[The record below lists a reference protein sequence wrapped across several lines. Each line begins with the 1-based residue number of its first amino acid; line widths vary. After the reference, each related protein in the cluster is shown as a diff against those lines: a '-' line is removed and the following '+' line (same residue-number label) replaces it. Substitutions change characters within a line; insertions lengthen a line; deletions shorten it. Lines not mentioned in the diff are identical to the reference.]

1 MSSTYVR
8 DEIKTF
14 LSANTTEKIVD
25 LSGHFE
31 EIQDL
36 IKAYGVGPKDDWV
49 GLLFVGSDEIP
60 ITIGSNNTQ
69 GRYRETGVV
78 EFHVVG
84 LAKLGGSNS
93 ILLRADALRSKLRGQ
108 RIGNI
113 FVESVTPANFGGGS
127 ALRFEGGYVSAT
139 FLISYETDFN
149 Y

>member
-1 MSSTYVR
+1 MSSGYVR
-8 DEIKTF
+8 TEIKNF
-14 LSANTTEKIVD
+14 LTANTTEKIVD
-25 LSGHFE
+25 LSGQFE

-36 IKAYGVGPKDDWV
+36 IKINGVGPKDDWV
-49 GLLFVGSDEIP
+49 GLVFVGSDEVP
-60 ITIGSNNTQ
+60 ITIGSSNTQ

-84 LAKLGGSNS
+84 LAKLGGSNT
-93 ILLRADALRSKLRGQ
+93 ILLRADSLRDKLRGQ

-113 FVESVTPANFGGGS
+113 FVESVTPANFGGGT
-127 ALRFEGGYVSAT
+127 ALRFEGGFVSAT